1 MKKKIDKKPKLV
13 ILIISL
19 VFVLSLTQLFISFF
33 LAVNGDKLRQ
43 LEEKASLLEQEN
55 KILSE
60 EIYRLGSLK
69 RINDEAKNLGF
80 VKADKILSLTSQVPV
95 ALGIKELSAGR

>member
-1 MKKKIDKKPKLV
+1 MKKKIDRKPKLV

-19 VFVLSLTQLFISFF
+19 VLVLSLAQLFISFF
-33 LAVNGDKLRQ
+33 LAANGGKLRQ

-60 EIYRLGSLK
+60 EIYRLGSLA
-69 RINDEAKNLGF
+69 RINNEAKNLGF
-80 VKADKILSLTSQVPV
+80 VKAGKVLYLTPQLPV
-95 ALGIKELSAGR
+95 ALEIKELSAGR